1 MSSPRPHGKKVV
13 VISGTSSMNH
23 TGTPDGIASTVTLQL
38 SERTGWVTGAVCHV
52 DGGVTAGRNRS
63 TSVAE

>member
-1 MSSPRPHGKKVV
+1 
-13 VISGTSSMNH
+13 MNH